1 MRRVINKLRLFL
13 CTFSGEDDYIIRK
26 CSAKI
31 QISFA
36 FIGIFVL
43 LVFGGCFVSATAFI
57 TELFGHFNF
66 SCLLI
71 GTLWALI
78 VTTIYLFLLYTISPV
93 LLPVA
98 QKRKIKGKKIHI
110 EDQEKSSITISLII
124 RMIFI
129 LVLAII
135 IAQPLSVLVL
145 SGTIESDIENYK
157 MEYKV
162 NMMVKSDSL
171 FIQDEMS
178 RQKDFYS
185 NLILHKYAEDSIEV
199 QRNIQ
204 FIDFKIYKD
213 RLFINSAK
221 KQLELL
227 NNTTNKNQIINSD
240 SIRLTLASLLN
251 NQIKD
256 DSTALISF
264 GNLTFNN
271 QKLQNDYNEFYNSFH
286 KITHAKLDNYAK
298 LNSLLDRSNFYAT
311 KIKMLLQKN
320 FLAWILT
327 LLGCL
332 VFLIPIYLKFIV
344 RNKTNFYNRKE
355 EIERKMVI
363 DAYVEFKT
371 DYVRMF
377 YEKYI
382 TLNNHT
388 TKVLNPYLE
397 KLKKANSIKYKL
409 IEHEIKHE
417 LKYQPMHKYEYWADM
432 PYRTKR
438 QVNKRVIEKE
448 EDLIHKIYNS

>member
-36 FIGIFVL
+36 LIGIFVL

-57 TELFGHFNF
+57 TELFGHFNL

-78 VTTIYLFLLYTISPV
+78 VTTIYLLLLYTISPV

-98 QKRKIKGKKIHI
+98 KKKKIKGKKIHI
-110 EDQEKSSITISLII
+110 ENEEKSSFTTSLII
-124 RMIFI
+124 RIIFI
-129 LVLAII
+129 LVLATI

-145 SGTIESDIENYK
+145 SRTIESDIENYK

-162 NMMVKSDSL
+162 NMMIKSDSL
-171 FIQDEMS
+171 FMQDEMS

-185 NLILHKYAEDSIEV
+185 NLILHKYAEDSIEIQQNV
-199 QRNIQ
+199 Q
-204 FIDFKIYKD
+204 
-213 RLFINSAK
+213 LINSKIMKDSFFISSASQQLNLLRSR
-221 KQLELL
+221 KQKINANAIRIVLADLL
-227 NNTTNKNQIINSD
+227 NK
-240 SIRLTLASLLN
+240 
-251 NQIKD
+251 QIKD
-256 DSTALISF
+256 DSIALDLFST
-264 GNLTFNN
+264 LTFTN
-271 QKLQNDYNEFYNSFH
+271 QTLQKDYNEFYFSFQ
-286 KITHAKLDNYAK
+286 KIIHNKHDNYEK
-298 LNSLLDRSNFYAT
+298 LNSLLDKSNFYVT
-311 KIKMLLQKN
+311 KIKMLLQKK

-332 VFLIPIYLKFIV
+332 VFLIPIYLKFII
-344 RNKTNFYNRKE
+344 RNKTDFYNRKE

-363 DAYVEFKT
+363 DAYEVFKNNYT
-371 DYVRMF
+371 NLFND
-377 YEKYI
+377 KYI

-388 TKVLNPYLE
+388 IKVLTPNLE
-397 KLKKANSIKYKL
+397 KLRKVDLKRYEL
-409 IEHEIKHE
+409 ISSKINNE
-417 LKYQPMHKYEYWADM
+417 LKYQSIYKYEYWADM

-438 QVNKRVIEKE
+438 QKNKRLIETE
-448 EDLIHKIYNS
+448 EDLIHKIYI